1 MRFKDKRVVITGG
14 IGFLGTAVTKKFIDE
29 GADVNPIRSC
39 DFDLMSKR
47 ATEEVVLWGD
57 YILHLAADAGGIL
70 YNRKFPGQ
78 LFYRNMMM
86 SLNVVEAC
94 RKAGHVKKLVLTGS
108 VCGYPKHAWVPFEEK
123 DLWRGYPEETNA
135 AYGLAKRETLTL
147 AQAYRKQYGLNAIY
161 LLVVNLYG
169 PHDHFFN
176 DQKSHVIPALIEKF
190 VDARDNQDEEVVLW
204 GTGQPTREFLYVED
218 AAEAIFLAT
227 KLYDKPMPVNVGCG
241 REVSI
246 RELAEHIAVITEYYG
261 KIRWDSSKPDGQPRR
276 CLDVSRAK
284 EHFNFEAK
292 TNLIDGLR
300 QTVKWYEEEKVR
312 RDETK
317 TG

>member
-1 MRFKDKRVVITGG
+1 MRFKDKRVVVTGG
-14 IGFLGTAVTKKFIDE
+14 QGFLGKAVTGKFISE
-29 GADVNPIRSC
+29 GAQVWAASSRTFNLLNDR
-39 DFDLMSKR
+39 D
-47 ATEEVVLWGD
+47 TEKAVEEGD
-57 YILHLAADAGGIL
+57 YIVHLAADAGGIG
-70 YNRKFPGQ
+70 YNRRFPGQ

-94 RKAGHVKKLVLTGS
+94 RKAGHVKKLILIGS
-108 VCGYPKHAWVPFEEK
+108 VCGYPKYAWIPFEEK

-147 AQAYRKQYGLNAIY
+147 AQAYRKQYGLNSIY

-169 PHDHFFN
+169 PNDHFFN

-204 GTGQPTREFLYVED
+204 GTGRPTREFLYVED

-227 KLYDKPMPVNVGCG
+227 KLYDKPMPVNVGSG
-241 REVSI
+241 NEVSI
-246 RELAEHIAVITEYYG
+246 RELAESIQSIVGYQG
-261 KIRWDSSKPDGQPRR
+261 VVKWDSSKPDGQPRR
-276 CLDVSRAK
+276 CLDVSKAK
-284 EHFNFEAK
+284 EHFNFTAK
-292 TNLIDGLR
+292 TSLIDGLEK
-300 QTVKWYEEEKVR
+300 TVAWYEEEKVK

-317 TG
+317 